1 MSILLLALV
10 LAVQD
15 PPRLETCVT
24 QRNTL
29 EMNEC
34 AAARLE
40 LERERMDLY
49 LAAAREVMVV
59 MQESTPPEYGVDLP
73 ARLDASQTHFEAY
86 ADAQCRTVLET
97 YIDGTIRT
105 VMYLGCMDDMVRQRT
120 HRIWLDFLSDAGTGL
135 PEPLAAVADPLA
147 DEDTAL

>member
-1 MSILLLALV
+1 MSIFLLALA

-15 PPRLETCVT
+15 PPRIETCLT

-29 EMNEC
+29 ELNEC

-40 LERERMDLY
+40 RERERMDLY
-49 LAAAREVMVV
+49 LAAARETMAAV
-59 MQESTPPEYGVDLP
+59 QEATPPEYEVDLL

-97 YIDGTIRT
+97 YIGGTIRT
-105 VMYLGCMDDMVRQRT
+105 VMYLGCMNDMVRQRT

-135 PEPLAAVADPLA
+135 PEPLAAAAD
-147 DEDTAL
+147 DDTEF